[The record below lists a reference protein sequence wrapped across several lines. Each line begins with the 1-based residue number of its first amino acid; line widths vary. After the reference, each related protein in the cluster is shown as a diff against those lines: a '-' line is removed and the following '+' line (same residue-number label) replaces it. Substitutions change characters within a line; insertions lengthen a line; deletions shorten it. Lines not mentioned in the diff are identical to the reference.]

1 MESESSRAEM
11 IGDFMAMFH
20 LLRITGI
27 LSAQVSQ
34 CHGRPKRPEG
44 EATMRDRPPRREA
57 LPISCHELLRKAQ
70 EKINKL
76 ALSPGILL
84 LKRSQQGHLTQATM
98 QVRLT
103 KMMKILGRL
112 WALVKM
118 RVPQLA
124 RQKRAMQHL
133 RKLQLR
139 SLLQRTQLHRR
150 PPQLVRPLPEN
161 ADDDMVYP
169 THTKGQV
176 EKYRYHG
183 RGHQRE
189 GSGARSG

>member
-34 CHGRPKRPEG
+34 CHGSPKRPEG

-76 ALSPGILL
+76 AASVIEPRDFTPEEI
-84 LKRSQQGHLTQATM
+84 A
-98 QVRLT
+98 
-103 KMMKILGRL
+103 
-112 WALVKM
+112 A
-118 RVPQLA
+118 
-124 RQKRAMQHL
+124 
-133 RKLQLR
+133 
-139 SLLQRTQLHRR
+139 R
-150 PPQLVRPLPEN
+150 PPYTSNDAGEADEDDEDPWAAVGPSEN
-161 ADDDMVYP
+161 
-169 THTKGQV
+169 
-176 EKYRYHG
+176 
-183 RGHQRE
+183 E
-189 GSGARSG
+189 GASVGKAKASHAAPQKASVAKPAAKDPAPPKAASTGAPPSRKC